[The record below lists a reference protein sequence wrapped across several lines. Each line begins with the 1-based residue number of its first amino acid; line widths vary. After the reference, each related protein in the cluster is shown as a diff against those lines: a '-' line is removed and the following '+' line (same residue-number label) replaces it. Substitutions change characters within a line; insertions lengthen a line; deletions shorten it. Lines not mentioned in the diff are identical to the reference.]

1 MEGKLKKTKTMNMPK
16 RITRIQIGSTYNL
29 HKPLASKG
37 NQQNIRNRSGQ
48 GRGYLASAGESRDIR
63 PRSST
68 DRRQSWVGVVANN
81 REISNNS
88 SKNKRR
94 WWNSELLMAI
104 GSWVGRTA
112 MKSEARHQTSPLL
125 LGAFCIENAP
135 TLIVFDF
142 YSVATGL
149 TLVAIGSC
157 WVAIVWSSYNW
168 FVPSCNRADSF

>member
-29 HKPLASKG
+29 HKPLASEG

-48 GRGYLASAGESRDIR
+48 GRGYLAPAGESRDIR

-68 DRRQSWVGVVANN
+68 DLRQLWVGVVANN
-81 REISNNS
+81 REISTDS

-94 WWNSELLMAI
+94 CPELPTAI

-112 MKSEARHQTSPLL
+112 MKSEARHQTSPLPASRSPGSWGHNW
-125 LGAFCIENAP
+125 GA
-135 TLIVFDF
+135 
-142 YSVATGL
+142 
-149 TLVAIGSC
+149 
-157 WVAIVWSSYNW
+157 
-168 FVPSCNRADSF
+168 